1 MGRGPEQVNGRGASP
16 CPYEMKGEYIMYNI
30 NFIDIY
36 GYKTNF
42 RFWGFEAA
50 ANFWQSRADWDLYT
64 SGELIDE
71 DTLETV
77 WKF

>member
-1 MGRGPEQVNGRGASP
+1 
-16 CPYEMKGEYIMYNI
+16 MYNI
-30 NFIDIY
+30 NFTDVY
-36 GYKTNF
+36 GYKTSF